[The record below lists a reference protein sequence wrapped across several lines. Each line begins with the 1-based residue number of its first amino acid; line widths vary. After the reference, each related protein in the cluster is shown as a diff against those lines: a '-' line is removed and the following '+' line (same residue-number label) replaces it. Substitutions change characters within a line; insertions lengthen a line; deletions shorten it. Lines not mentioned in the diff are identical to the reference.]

1 MLYNQLITKLILLA
15 GSQIILKN
23 IKLLVWDSTLNKE
36 MYELLESISLE
47 RGNFETY
54 TILNLSEG
62 ETYIANGFITKTY
75 K

>member
-1 MLYNQLITKLILLA
+1 
-15 GSQIILKN
+15 
-23 IKLLVWDSTLNKE
+23 